1 MSRRRDPSGIEIVTA
16 DDTNVSETD
25 DKSLYDDEEE
35 DVSWLEQ
42 DTMDDDEALLVTV
55 NDDTD
60 DEDDNVEV
68 PETKF
73 GYEEW
78 INHEADDDDKMDGDD
93 IVNVDAENLVT
104 VYELVADQIQ
114 KKVQMKI
121 EPMNKVAATTDCYKN
136 EITELQRKNVVTFRK
151 LKRNRAERSNLLV
164 PKEETRRTVSG
175 DGGEGNCATKEAGG
189 IAEITGTPLLATVP
203 IK

>member
-1 MSRRRDPSGIEIVTA
+1 
-16 DDTNVSETD
+16 
-25 DKSLYDDEEE
+25 
-35 DVSWLEQ
+35 
-42 DTMDDDEALLVTV
+42 MDDDEALLVTV

-68 PETKF
+68 PETQF

-78 INHEADDDDKMDGDD
+78 VNDEADDDDKMDGDD

-104 VYELVADQIQ
+104 VDELADQIR

>member
-1 MSRRRDPSGIEIVTA
+1 
-16 DDTNVSETD
+16 
-25 DKSLYDDEEE
+25 
-35 DVSWLEQ
+35 
-42 DTMDDDEALLVTV
+42 MDDDKALLVTV

-136 EITELQRKNVVTFRK
+136 EIT
-151 LKRNRAERSNLLV
+151 
-164 PKEETRRTVSG
+164 
-175 DGGEGNCATKEAGG
+175 
-189 IAEITGTPLLATVP
+189 
-203 IK
+203 

>member
-1 MSRRRDPSGIEIVTA
+1 
-16 DDTNVSETD
+16 
-25 DKSLYDDEEE
+25 
-35 DVSWLEQ
+35 
-42 DTMDDDEALLVTV
+42 MDDDKALLVTV

-104 VYELVADQIQ
+104 VDELADQIR
-114 KKVQMKI
+114 KKVQMKT
-121 EPMNKVAATTDCYKN
+121 ATTDCYKN

-151 LKRNRAERSNLLV
+151 LKRNKAEHSNLFLKKRLYEWLV
-164 PKEETRRTVSG
+164 AMEE
-175 DGGEGNCATKEAGG
+175 KG
-189 IAEITGTPLLATVP
+189 IVQQKRLEESQRLQGHRYWRQYLSSER
-203 IK
+203 